1 VVRQRWDRNGFV
13 SLRKGSPDKRGF
25 TVVEIVIS
33 LMIVGILAAIAIPAY
48 TKYVDRSRVKLTIK
62 NIRILEQGIKA
73 FEFEHMR
80 LPNSLNELGPVQML
94 GANGNSVTQSPPF
107 LDPYGNAYRYLN
119 FANEPAGWPNCRTDQ
134 VDKPLS
140 LDYDLYSMGADG
152 VTQKKLNHS
161 QSLDDIVRA
170 RSGKFVDLASKY

>member
-1 VVRQRWDRNGFV
+1 M
-13 SLRKGSPDKRGF
+13 RKGSPDKRGF

-94 GANGNSVTQSPPF
+94 GANGNSVTQSPPSSTPTATRI
-107 LDPYGNAYRYLN
+107 D
-119 FANEPAGWPNCRTDQ
+119 T
-134 VDKPLS
+134 
-140 LDYDLYSMGADG
+140 
-152 VTQKKLNHS
+152 
-161 QSLDDIVRA
+161 
-170 RSGKFVDLASKY
+170 